1 MKSKKEI
8 ILFLRENKNY
18 FKEDFHITKIALF
31 GSFAREE
38 QGEESD
44 VDILIE
50 LENNTPN
57 IFELKNELRSYL
69 KSKLDREI
77 DIAREKYLKS
87 YNKEEIL
94 KEAIYV

>member
-1 MKSKKEI
+1 MESKKEI
-8 ILFLRENKNY
+8 ISFLRKNKNY
-18 FKEDFHITKIALF
+18 FQEDFHITKIALF

-50 LENNTPN
+50 LKKNTPN
-57 IFELKNELRSYL
+57 IFELKTKLREYL
-69 KSKLDREI
+69 KNKFNREV
-77 DIAREKYLKS
+77 DIAREKYLKPC
-87 YNKEEIL
+87 NKEEIL